1 MKEQNISIDINQMNA
16 DQLRTFADLLS
27 GMGKVSEY
35 KQVNDCLAYIGC
47 WMTADEAKAYYEK
60 FCADKERKITVP
72 CNAVIKRHYR
82 CFVEVPESASDDE
95 ITEKACT
102 MIVEQQDDALVDDPD
117 IEIEKCD
124 ISIYQ
129 IDHEGEWTSN

>member
-1 MKEQNISIDINQMNA
+1 MHRI
-16 DQLRTFADLLS
+16 
-27 GMGKVSEY
+27 
-35 KQVNDCLAYIGC
+35 
-47 WMTADEAKAYYEK
+47 
-60 FCADKERKITVP
+60 
-72 CNAVIKRHYR
+72 
-82 CFVEVPESASDDE
+82 DE

-117 IEIEKCD
+117 IEIEKHD